1 MKRHPGRAVRV
12 LLLIG
17 GLAAPLL
24 PPYAA
29 AAVLAGLAV
38 AGLVGLKPPG
48 RERWIALAASAV
60 AVAALARQG
69 WADRQVDPSREE
81 LRAKASAAFSRLWAD
96 LDREAA
102 AAVAPLSAAKT
113 DLERFDALAA
123 LTRREAGWRGELERA
138 WGGWDK
144 GRRSILLLDA
154 DGQAVAWAGEGLLHE
169 LAPQDYPQEGRRAA
183 ASFGAAT
190 LLAVLP
196 IEIGE
201 GRPWRIVVGA
211 SYPTNQL
218 PFRRVW
224 RRHRWAVI
232 GSETSLSTARGD
244 RLELPSGTPE
254 LAVRRRDPN
263 NPRTPLPGFSSG
275 ARIAWGAL
283 GLSIL
288 ALAVLRSSGRALP
301 SATTAIEI
309 TRRPVI
315 PLALGGALALA
326 VAAGAQGVALA
337 LLTGGLSIAAL
348 GLSRGIS
355 GSPWFSAKVGLKR
368 RPGAAGGPFARLAGP
383 LAGAASLLLL
393 VAVGLLAQRFAG
405 PIDLGANLLGD
416 ADATAWRIG
425 FALATVG
432 MLFAAGRLAA
442 DEPEKER
449 WGWIAFGLALASGAA
464 ADFGAL
470 AIPGLAAA
478 GAAAARWAGP
488 RGPFSRREPPKAGD
502 AVGEGRH
509 QAAALAGLVALSCL
523 LSGGVVEV
531 AYRARLAGV
540 VAAELPARL
549 EPPRAS
555 EVVAIRGRIETWFR
569 ETDLDRLAL
578 SGPSGLEREDLAYAL
593 WRRSPLARRGALAA
607 LSVRSLDGSLES
619 VFSFGLPLGADQ
631 RLDRASE
638 RWRALDLAPWRG
650 GLIEGEVPIRW
661 AGRPWAVAH
670 FTFLPRPGFH
680 LSDERLLEEIDT
692 GLLRGGPAAVAVA
705 DLPAPVQFAL
715 YDSEGRAEVSPW
727 DSSPPL
733 PAALRT
739 ASATLAPRVAT
750 PGGPALAAVRR
761 AGDGWSVLYLPR
773 LDAAA
778 ALERVGNAAV
788 GVVLLLAGAAL
799 LALLVVL
806 PRAAVRELLA
816 RTVRSYS
823 RRLLLVYGVLL
834 LLPLALLNAV
844 LVRGVERRLADQ
856 QREAGQA
863 ALASAQS
870 LLAEVLGSLA
880 TGFSVQTT
888 LDDGQLGRIAGL
900 VHHEVNL
907 YWVAKVYASSKH
919 ELFTA
924 GLLPERIPGDIYAPL
939 ALGGEEVSSR
949 INRASGGAE
958 YLEIYAPV
966 RPPGGSAGAPRLFL
980 SAPLLAQQEEAAAEV
995 ERLRRRALLVT
1006 AGLIALMIAVGSRLA
1021 KSFTHPIRE
1030 LVAGTARIA
1039 AGAPTLGFAPAEL
1052 ELAALGRAIDDMARR
1067 IAEAREGLLREK
1079 QVVERMIENITSGV
1093 VSLDSSGRVLL
1104 HNRVAADLLGVAV
1117 GERLDRTLRAARL
1130 APVRAF
1136 LRETHAGEAARR
1148 TIRLAPPAPVA
1159 ISEDPAAPSD
1169 PPSDH
1174 PAETAGG
1181 EREWTILRV
1190 PVPGAGEPSELLVVE
1205 DATEELRAQRLLA
1218 WAEMAR
1224 IIAHE
1229 IKNPLTPIRLSTE
1242 HLREV
1247 WKRDRAQFEPV
1258 FERCTTNILAQVD
1271 ELRQIALEFSTYS
1284 SIPRIDPAPVD
1295 LVAAMGELIEG
1306 YRAAPPPGVEVAF
1319 EPRVETLPA
1328 RVDSRLLGR
1337 AVRNLIENAIRASAG
1352 GGRVTLRLEAE
1363 GSRAK
1368 VAVLDEGP
1376 GVAPELLPR
1385 IFDPYFS
1392 THDTGTGLGLPIARR
1407 IAEEH
1412 GGEIA
1417 ARNRTEPGERGL
1429 EVAITL
1435 PAEAG

>member
-1 MKRHPGRAVRV
+1 MKRSPGRNVRFV
-12 LLLIG
+12 LLLG
-17 GLAAPLL
+17 SLAAPFL
-24 PPYAA
+24 PPYVAA
-29 AAVLAGLAV
+29 LVLGALVAAGLITV
-38 AGLVGLKPPG
+38 RPPR
-48 RERWIALAASAV
+48 RERWIALAASTLAV
-60 AVAALARQG
+60 VALARQG
-69 WADRQVDPSREE
+69 WIDQRSALSDDEVREE
-81 LRAKASAAFSRLWAD
+81 AGAAFAGLWAD

-102 AAVAPLSAAKT
+102 AAALS
-113 DLERFDALAA
+113 LEGVESDARRFALLAA
-123 LTRREAGWRGELERA
+123 LARREAGWRGELERA

-144 GRRSILLLDA
+144 GRRSILLLDP

-169 LAPQDYPQEGRRAA
+169 LAPVAYPREGRRAA

-190 LLAVLP
+190 LLAIRPL
-196 IEIGE
+196 GDAA
-201 GRPWRIVVGA
+201 RPWRIVVGA
-211 SYPTNQL
+211 SFPTDNL
-218 PFRRVW
+218 PFRRAW
-224 RRHRWAVI
+224 RQRRWAVI
-232 GSETSLSTARGD
+232 EPGGEVAVDQGV
-244 RLELPSGTPE
+244 RLAAVTGTPE
-254 LAVRRRDPN
+254 LSIERVEKGAVRKKRGGLSP
-263 NPRTPLPGFSSG
+263 G
-275 ARIAWGAL
+275 ARVAWGVI

-301 SATTAIEI
+301 SATTSIEI
-309 TRRPVI
+309 ARRPVI
-315 PLALGGALALA
+315 PLALGGTLALA
-326 VAAGAQGVALA
+326 AAAGADGASLVLLA
-337 LLTGGLSIAAL
+337 GGLGIAAAGL
-348 GLSRGIS
+348 GPRDRFAPPRARSGQEASASR
-355 GSPWFSAKVGLKR
+355 AV
-368 RPGAAGGPFARLAGP
+368 GP
-383 LAGAASLLLL
+383 LAGAASLLVL
-393 VAVGLLAQRFAG
+393 VAAALLAQKFVG
-405 PIDLGANLLGD
+405 PLDLGGSLFGSAT
-416 ADATAWRIG
+416 ATAWRIG
-425 FALATVG
+425 FALATLGLLVASG
-432 MLFAAGRLAA
+432 RFAAA
-442 DEPEKER
+442 EPERER

-470 AIPGLAAA
+470 AIACLAAA

-488 RGPFSRREPPKAGD
+488 RAPGGGHSDPA
-502 AVGEGRH
+502 GEGRH

-523 LSGGVVEV
+523 LAGGVGEV
-531 AYRARLAGV
+531 AYRARLRGM
-540 VAAELPARL
+540 VANELPARL
-549 EPPRAS
+549 APPRRE
-555 EVVAIRGRIETWFR
+555 EVAALRQDIAGDLSG
-569 ETDLDRLAL
+569 TDLNRLAL
-578 SGPSGLEREDLAYAL
+578 AGPSALEREDLAFAL
-593 WRRSPLARRGALAA
+593 WRRSPLARRGALSA
-607 LSVRSLDGSLES
+607 LSIQPLDGSPGP
-619 VFSFGLPLGADQ
+619 VFSFGLPLGPDHQ
-631 RLDRASE
+631 LDRTGE
-638 RWRALDLAPWRG
+638 RWRALDLAPWHD
-650 GLIEGEVPIRW
+650 GLIEGEVPLSW
-661 AGRPWAVAH
+661 GGKPWAVAR
-670 FTFLPRPGFH
+670 FSFLPRPGFR
-680 LSDERLLEEIDT
+680 LADERPLEEIDT

-705 DLPAPVQFAL
+705 DLPAPVAFAL
-715 YDSEGRAEVSPW
+715 YDRAGRAQISPW
-727 DSSPPL
+727 HSSPPL
-733 PAALRT
+733 PAALRV
-739 ASATLAPRVAT
+739 AEAATIPRAAT
-750 PGGPALAAVRR
+750 PAGAALAAVRR
-761 AGDGWSVLYLPR
+761 ARDGWSVLYLPR

-788 GVVLLLAGAAL
+788 GVVLVFAAAAL
-799 LALLVVL
+799 LALAVVL

-844 LVRGVERRLADQ
+844 LVRGVERRLADE
-856 QREAGQA
+856 QRAAGQA

-870 LLAEVLGSLA
+870 LLAEVLSSLE
-880 TGFSVQTT
+880 TGFSVETT
-888 LDDGQLGRIAGL
+888 LDDAQLERIAGL

-924 GLLPERIPGDIYAPL
+924 GLLPERIPGDIFAPL
-939 ALGGEEVSSR
+939 TLGGEGVSSR

-966 RPPGGSAGAPRLFL
+966 RPPGGLSGAPRLFL
-980 SAPLLAQQEEAAAEV
+980 SAPLLAQQEEAALEV
-995 ERLRRRALLVT
+995 ARLRRRALLVT
-1006 AGLIALMIAVGSRLA
+1006 AALIALMIAVGSRLA
-1021 KSFTHPIRE
+1021 RSFTHPIRE

-1039 AGAPTLGFAPAEL
+1039 AGAPTLGYAPAEL

-1079 QVVERMIENITSGV
+1079 QVVERVIENITSGV

-1117 GERLDRTLRAARL
+1117 GERLDRSFAAGRL

-1136 LRETHAGEAARR
+1136 LRETTAGEAARR
-1148 TIRLAPPAPVA
+1148 TVRLAPPPEAEENPA
-1159 ISEDPAAPSD
+1159 SDQPSEISSQRTSEEG
-1169 PPSDH
+1169 SDH
-1174 PAETAGG
+1174 PGQGGGG

-1247 WKRDRAQFEPV
+1247 WKRDRERFEPV

-1284 SIPRIDPAPVD
+1284 SIPRIDPAPAD
-1295 LVAAMGELIEG
+1295 LVASMGELIEG
-1306 YRAAPPPGVEVAF
+1306 YRAAPPPGVEVVF
-1319 EPRVETLPA
+1319 EPRVDSLSA
-1328 RVDSRLLGR
+1328 RVDARLLGR

-1352 GGRVTLRLEAE
+1352 GGRVTLRLDRE

-1368 VAVLDEGP
+1368 IAVLDEGP

-1417 ARNRTEPGERGL
+1417 ARNRLDPGERRGL

-1435 PAEAG
+1435 PAGGT